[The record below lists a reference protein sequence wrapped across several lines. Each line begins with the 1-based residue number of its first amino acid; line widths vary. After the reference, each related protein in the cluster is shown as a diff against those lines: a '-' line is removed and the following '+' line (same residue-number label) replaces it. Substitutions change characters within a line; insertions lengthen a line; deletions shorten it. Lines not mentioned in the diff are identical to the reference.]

1 MSNQSF
7 NQFAGQ
13 QQFGAQGAPV
23 NPVNPGFQQPGT
35 PAGYGPPQGA
45 PVQGQPGGFV
55 PQGAPPAGPSWPA
68 QGQPQ
73 QAPQGAPMQ
82 APQGQPFASG
92 PGWQQPAGPVPGFQ
106 APPQQFA
113 PPQQQQMPSQ
123 GYAQA
128 PQAAFGAGAFAAA
141 KIMGN
146 KKPCAF
152 GTYVF
157 EVAETAQ
164 LKDPEKG
171 TPYWCLRATVVQPI
185 AAPQGAQPQA
195 VGSEVTTAQGMVGN
209 TQMQYCG
216 SFMLQLACACLGA
229 NNEAELRQ
237 KLNAQFQPVQQ
248 NGVTLDGWAQ
258 IADAMQNP
266 TTQMNNCPPNPLKGC
281 RFVADIVP
289 NPSKKDGK
297 MYEKWTNLRRVA

>member
-13 QQFGAQGAPV
+13 PQFGGAPA

-35 PAGYGPPQGA
+35 PQQFA
-45 PVQGQPGGFV
+45 
-55 PQGAPPAGPSWPA
+55 PQGAPPAGPAWPA

-73 QAPQGAPMQ
+73 QAPQGGPPVQ
-82 APQGQPFASG
+82 APPQGAPFTAG
-92 PGWQQPAGPVPGFQ
+92 PGWQQSTGPTPGFQ

-113 PPQQQQMPSQ
+113 PPQGQPPQQQFQQPSQ

-128 PQAAFGAGAFAAA
+128 PQAAFGAGAFASA
-141 KIMGN
+141 KVMGN

-157 EVAETAQ
+157 EVLETAQ

-171 TPYWCLRATVVQPI
+171 TPYWRLLAKVLHVV
-185 AAPQGAQPQA
+185 AAYPGTQPQA
-195 VGSEVTTAQGMVGN
+195 VESEVTTAQGMVGN

-216 SFMLQLACACLGA
+216 SFMLQLSSACLGC

-237 KLNAQFQPVQQ
+237 KLNAQFQPFQA
-248 NGVTLDGWAQ
+248 NGQTLDGWAQ
-258 IADAMQNP
+258 LADAMQDP
-266 TTQMNNCPPNPLKGC
+266 ARQMNNCPANPLKGC
-281 RFVADIVP
+281 RFVADVVP
-289 NPSKKDGK
+289 TNGK
-297 MYEKWTNLRRVA
+297 GANANKVYDKWQNIRRVA

>member
-7 NQFAGQ
+7 NQFSGGQ
-13 QQFGAQGAPV
+13 GFAPQGAPV

-35 PAGYGPPQGA
+35 PQG
-45 PVQGQPGGFV
+45 FT

-68 QGQPQ
+68 QGQ
-73 QAPQGAPMQ
+73 
-82 APQGQPFASG
+82 
-92 PGWQQPAGPVPGFQ
+92 QQPAPQ
-106 APPQQFA
+106 AAPQQFA
-113 PPQQQQMPSQ
+113 PQQFQAPAAQQMPSQ

-128 PQAAFGAGAFAAA
+128 PQAAFGAGAFASA

-157 EVAETAQ
+157 EVSETAQ

-171 TPYWCLRATVVQPI
+171 TPYWCLKCVCLQPI
-185 AAPQGAQPQA
+185 AVPQGSQPQA
-195 VGSEVTTAQGMVGN
+195 ANSEVTTAQGMVGN

-216 SFMLQLACACLGA
+216 SFMLQLACACLGV

-237 KLNAQFQPVQQ
+237 KLNAQFPPLAV
-248 NGVTLDGWAQ
+248 NGMQLDGWAQ
-258 IADAMQNP
+258 LADSMQNP
-266 TTQMNNCPPNPLKGC
+266 TTQTNNCPPNPLKGC
-281 RFVADIVP
+281 RFVADVVP
-289 NPSKKDGK
+289 TQGK
-297 MYEKWTNLRRVA
+297 GANANKIYEKWTNLRRVA

>member
-1 MSNQSF
+1 M
-7 NQFAGQ
+7 
-13 QQFGAQGAPV
+13 
-23 NPVNPGFQQPGT
+23 FQQP
-35 PAGYGPPQGA
+35 PQ
-45 PVQGQPGGFV
+45 QF
-55 PQGAPPAGPSWPA
+55 
-68 QGQPQ
+68 Q
-73 QAPQGAPMQ
+73 QAPQGF
-82 APQGQPFASG
+82 APQQ
-92 PGWQQPAGPVPGFQ
+92 
-106 APPQQFA
+106 PQQFA
-113 PPQQQQMPSQ
+113 PQGQQMPSQ

-157 EVAETAQ
+157 EVLETAQ

-171 TPYWCLRATVVQPI
+171 TPYWRLLCKVVQPI
-185 AAPQGAQPQA
+185 AAPQGQAPQEPE
-195 VGSEVTTAQGMVGN
+195 SEVTTAQGMVGN

-216 SFMLQLACACLGA
+216 SFMLQLACACLGV

-237 KLNAQFQPVQQ
+237 KLNAQFPPIQA

-266 TTQMNNCPPNPLKGC
+266 SAQMNNCPPNPLKGC
-281 RFVADIVP
+281 RFVADVVP
-289 NPSKKDGK
+289 TQGKGANKSKT
-297 MYEKWTNLRRVA
+297 YEKWQNLRRVA

>member
-13 QQFGAQGAPV
+13 PPQFGAPV

-35 PAGYGPPQGA
+35 PAGFGPPQGA
-45 PVQGQPGGFV
+45 PQAAPGGFV
-55 PQGAPPAGPSWPA
+55 PQGAPPGPSWPA

-73 QAPQGAPMQ
+73 QAPQTF
-82 APQGQPFASG
+82 APQGQPMQQQAPQGFAPQG
-92 PGWQQPAGPVPGFQ
+92 FAPQQPQFQQPA
-106 APPQQFA
+106 PQQFQQA
-113 PPQQQQMPSQ
+113 PQQMPSQ

-128 PQAAFGAGAFAAA
+128 PAFGAGAFAAA

-157 EVAETAQ
+157 EVLETAQ

-171 TPYWCLRATVVQPI
+171 TPYWRLLCKVVQPI
-185 AAPQGAQPQA
+185 ACPQGQAPQATD
-195 VGSEVTTAQGMVGN
+195 SEVTTAQGMVGN

-216 SFMLQLACACLGA
+216 SFMLQLSAACLGV

-237 KLNAQFQPVQQ
+237 KLNAQFPTLQTPQ
-248 NGVTLDGWAQ
+248 GPLDGWAQ
-258 IADAMQNP
+258 LADAMQNP
-266 TTQMNNCPPNPLKGC
+266 TTQLNNCPPNPLKGC
-281 RFVADIVP
+281 RFVADVVP
-289 NPSKKDGK
+289 TQGK
-297 MYEKWTNLRRVA
+297 GANAAKTYEKWQNLRRIA